1 MINCSL
7 PVRKE
12 VNTFKPGFLR
22 GIMRSPG
29 ASTCSSRQP
38 PCQPALHPHTAGRVG
53 GGDAGLSGLA

>member
-1 MINCSL
+1 MINCIL
-7 PVRKE
+7 PVREE

-22 GIMRSPG
+22 GIVHSPG

-38 PCQPALHPHTAGRVG
+38 PCQPALHPHTAVG